1 MIVLGSKAMLTL
13 LDETNSERFQKKDID
28 LVMSHSEFKSFV
40 QKNKPFIKS
49 LVPKTAHKYS
59 ASLLFNGEKINYEIE
74 LDTLNSVKWL
84 IAHKLD
90 IEAGTYIDPFGNE
103 FSIPNMEILYL
114 TKRSH
119 IFMPI
124 HHEKNIIDYQ
134 CLREKC
140 NLEKADSYKD
150 YYSIRN
156 AEAVERSPRKS
167 PSLSMTN
174 NEFFDRSAD
183 IVGYV
188 FIHDDIHEAVKHYE
202 KPVYEM
208 MKRDFESAWCEK
220 DMFFNL
226 PHEYQISCVQEE
238 AYVIALERY
247 IVLQKGNYKDFF
259 QSYKD
264 ALTRICTTLCS
275 GFFREFAVNNYNEII
290 KKYNSNYVQKFKYAV
305 ENGLVRKMDHVSL
318 DKFEATRATVLK
330 L

>member
-13 LDETNSERFQKKDID
+13 LGETDSERFHKKDID
-28 LVMSHSEFKSFV
+28 VVMSYTDFKSFV
-40 QKNKPFIKS
+40 QKNKSFIKS
-49 LVPKTAHKYS
+49 LTPKTAHKYS
-59 ASLLFNGEKINYEIE
+59 AVLLSGDKKINYEIE
-74 LDTLNSVKWL
+74 LDTLGSVKWL
-84 IAHKLD
+84 IDNKSL
-90 IEAGTYIDPFGNE
+90 IEVNNYTDPFGND
-103 FSIPNMEILYL
+103 FAIPNMEILYL

-134 CLREKC
+134 RLRDNC
-140 NLEKADSYKD
+140 NLDEAEKYKD

-156 AEAVERSPRKS
+156 AEAIERSPRKS

-174 NEFFDRSAD
+174 DEFFDRSAD

-208 MKRDFESAWCEK
+208 IKRDFESAWCEK

-247 IVLQKGNYKDFF
+247 LILRKGNYNDFF
-259 QSYKD
+259 QAYKD

-275 GFFREFAVNNYNEII
+275 GFFREFAVNNYNEIV
-290 KKYNSNYVQKFKYAV
+290 KKYNSNYVQKFKCAV
-305 ENGLVRKMDHVSL
+305 ENGLVRKMDHVHPL
-318 DKFEATRATVLK
+318 KFEIARDIVFK